1 MIIVGNFFPF
11 LKYSFLFFFI
21 KLMLLQL
28 FILLIFKKIYFL
40 DITNTN
46 NDICK
51 SDPLHNYKGNY
62 KKQIKQE
69 RALKYI
75 KKKYSH
81 FIQQLPLYTHTHEY
95 SNKIFWCWLDG
106 EENAPKLSK
115 ACLVSIRKKCKKHE
129 IIVITK
135 NNLNQFISLP
145 LYILN
150 KFKNKFISPAHF
162 CDLIR
167 LELLIKYGGTWIDS
181 SVLLT
186 KYDSKFFNCD
196 LFFFHSF
203 KEKWTVGSNWFLTS
217 EKNNPILKT
226 TLDLLYNFWKENDKI
241 YNYYIFH
248 FFFLMS
254 CQKYYNDCQK
264 VHNYS
269 NIPAHILQFELFKP
283 FQLNQ
288 YKKILNC
295 SKVHKLTIHQNTN
308 IKNGLFYHHIIE
320 DYQ

>member
-1 MIIVGNFFPF
+1 MKTYKKKYLKLFKNKKYKKNNNDNTTIIYNDNCWKYLSFFKIYIF
-11 LKYSFLFFFI
+11 IFFI
-21 KLMLLQL
+21 KLGLLQFFTL
-28 FILLIFKKIYFL
+28 ILFKKIYIL
-40 DITNTN
+40 NISNSK
-46 NDICK
+46 NDICR
-51 SDPLHNYKGNY
+51 SDPLHSYKGNY
-62 KKQIKQE
+62 KTQIKQE
-69 RALKYI
+69 QALNYI
-75 KKKYSH
+75 KKKYSN
-81 FIQQLPLYTHTHEY
+81 FIKQLPLYNHTHQY

-106 EENAPKLSK
+106 EESAPKLAK
-115 ACLVSIRKKCKKHE
+115 ACLKSIRKKCKKHE

-135 NNLNQFISLP
+135 NNINHYISFP

-186 KYDSKFFNCD
+186 KYDKKFFNSD

-217 EKNNPILKT
+217 EKDSPILKT

-241 YNYYIFH
+241 YNYFIFH

-254 CQKYYNDCQK
+254 CEKYYNDCLK
-264 VHNYS
+264 VHKYS
-269 NIPAHILQFELFKP
+269 NI
-283 FQLNQ
+283 
-288 YKKILNC
+288 
-295 SKVHKLTIHQNTN
+295 
-308 IKNGLFYHHIIE
+308 
-320 DYQ
+320 